1 MVSTSSTTPGTP
13 SPPTGT
19 PSRIL
24 VRPPAC
30 TKDRI
35 LLHHIMEAPPHGHRR
50 VDLHLGQKPKLG
62 GRYAGITHSL
72 HITIA
77 GHLYILVSLLLVVS
91 LSVIF
96 ISVGSYFSF

>member
-1 MVSTSSTTPGTP
+1 MTTPCM
-13 SPPTGT
+13 
-19 PSRIL
+19 I
-24 VRPPAC
+24 
-30 TKDRI
+30 
-35 LLHHIMEAPPHGHRR
+35 HRR
-50 VDLHLGQKPKLG
+50 GTLTLAGIDLHLGQKPKLG

-96 ISVGSYFSF
+96 ISVGSYFIF